1 MMNNCICCH
10 DNLLRHIN
18 HHRVYWFC
26 PSCHQEMPN
35 IDKHMLD
42 RRLKKT
48 KVKMQNKSLI
58 SNFR

>member
-1 MMNNCICCH
+1 MNNCICCH
-10 DNLLRHIN
+10 DHLLRHIN

-35 IDKHMLD
+35 IDKSMLD
-42 RRLKKT
+42 SHLKKT
-48 KVKMQNKSLI
+48 KAKMLNKSLI